1 MSEGRPLP
9 TEDELAAIR
18 EGVRAVV
25 SKFETAFNDVI
36 GVADVPRKSIQFT
49 RRRSGVRLRDDLQAA
64 FLNKDVREP
73 PLNLVG

>member
-25 SKFETAFNDVI
+25 SKFGDDYWLQRDEAWKDFVDQWLHI
-36 GVADVPRKSIQFT
+36 
-49 RRRSGVRLRDDLQAA
+49 LREDGSFAKIYAA
-64 FLNKDVREP
+64 WFE
-73 PLNLVG
+73 